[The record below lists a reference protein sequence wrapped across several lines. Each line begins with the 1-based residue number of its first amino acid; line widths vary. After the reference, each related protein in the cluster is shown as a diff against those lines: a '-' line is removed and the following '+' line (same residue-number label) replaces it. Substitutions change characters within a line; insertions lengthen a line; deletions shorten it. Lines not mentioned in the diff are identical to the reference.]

1 MNRILLL
8 GALLFLSVA
17 DTGQADTQS
26 ARAQLERFSNQLETL
41 HAQFEQRVIG
51 TDGVTGDNSSGEV
64 WLRRPGLFR
73 WEYGGDFPEVVVAD
87 GKNIWIYDEVLE
99 QVTVKDQTQVAM
111 NSPLVLLT
119 DLGQLDEQFEVR
131 EAGASDQW
139 QLLELRSRSAES
151 DFERVLLGL
160 RDGGLELMIM
170 EDAFGMRTELRF
182 RDVQRNRVLDDSLF
196 HFDPPVGVDVIGATG
211 SRDDAF

>member
-26 ARAQLERFSNQLETL
+26 ARAQLERFSAQLETL

-51 TDGVTGDNSSGEV
+51 TDGVIGDNSSGEV

-111 NSPLVLLT
+111 NSPLVLLI

-151 DFERVLLGL
+151 DFERILLGL
-160 RDGGLELMIM
+160 NEDSLQLMVM
-170 EDAFGMRTELRF
+170 EDAFGLRTEINF
-182 RDVQRNRVLDDSLF
+182 VGVERNPELEPGLFTFVPPDS
-196 HFDPPVGVDVIGATG
+196 VDVIGEIQ
-211 SRDDAF
+211 R

>member
-111 NSPLVLLT
+111 NSPLVLLI

-151 DFERVLLGL
+151 DFERILLGL
-160 RDGGLELMIM
+160 NEDSLQLMVM
-170 EDAFGMRTELRF
+170 EDAFGLRTEINF
-182 RDVQRNRVLDDSLF
+182 IGVERNPELEPGLFTFVPPDSA
-196 HFDPPVGVDVIGATG
+196 DVIGEIQ
-211 SRDDAF
+211 R

>member
-151 DFERVLLGL
+151 DFERILLGL
-160 RDGGLELMIM
+160 NEDSLQLMVM
-170 EDAFGMRTELRF
+170 EDAFGLRTEINF
-182 RDVQRNRVLDDSLF
+182 IGVERNPELEPGLFTFVPPDS
-196 HFDPPVGVDVIGATG
+196 VDVIGEIQ
-211 SRDDAF
+211 R